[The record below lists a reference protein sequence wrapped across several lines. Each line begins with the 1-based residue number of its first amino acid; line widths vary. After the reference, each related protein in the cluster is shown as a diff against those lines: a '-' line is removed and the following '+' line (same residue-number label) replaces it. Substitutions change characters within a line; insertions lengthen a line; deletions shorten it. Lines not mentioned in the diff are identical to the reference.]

1 VQGQNPG
8 QGETPT
14 PPVPDQSEKS
24 DMSNSHQ
31 VDVAIVGAGIVG
43 LAHALAAAK
52 RGLSVVVFERN
63 PYAVGASIRNF
74 GMVWPIGQPA
84 GQLYE
89 RALKSRSI
97 WLETASQ
104 AGFAADPCGSLHVV
118 YRSDELAVLEEFVET
133 SNYHQSHI
141 QLLTPEQVAA
151 KSPAVQPKGL
161 LAGLWSSTEVIVDPR
176 EAILKLPDFLAQVYG
191 VTFKFGTAVTEIAPP
206 KLIAGGKS
214 WTAERIF
221 VCSGA
226 DFETLYPEVYRSIDI
241 TKVKL
246 QMMRSIPQP
255 DGYHIGAAL
264 CGGLTLTHYGSF
276 AHCASLAAL
285 KTRIET
291 ETPHFP
297 QWGIHVMMSQNASG
311 ELIIGDSH
319 EYGLNPEPFD
329 KTQIN
334 HYILDYLQQFVR
346 VPDLAIA
353 ATWNGVYAKRPGKTE
368 LIVQPEPR
376 VTIVN
381 ALSGAGMTLSFGL
394 AEETVTGDLT

>member
-1 VQGQNPG
+1 MS
-8 QGETPT
+8 T
-14 PPVPDQSEKS
+14 S
-24 DMSNSHQ
+24 DQ

-52 RGLSVVVFERN
+52 RGLSVVVLERN
-63 PYAVGASIRNF
+63 PAAVGASIRNF

-84 GQLYE
+84 GPLYE
-89 RALKSRSI
+89 RALRSRKI
-97 WLETASQ
+97 WLEVADK
-104 AGFAADPCGSLHVV
+104 AGFAIDPCGSLHAA
-118 YRSDELAVLEEFVET
+118 YRPDELAVLEEFVAT
-133 SNYHQSHI
+133 SDHAQSDL
-141 QLLTPEQVAA
+141 QLLTPAQVAA
-151 KSPAVQPKGL
+151 KSSAVRQDGL
-161 LAGLWSSTEVIVDPR
+161 LAALWSSTEAIVDPR
-176 EAILKLPDFLAQVYG
+176 EAIRRLPEFLAQTYG
-191 VTFKFGTAVTEIAPP
+191 VTFRFGTAVTEIAAP
-206 KLIAGGKS
+206 KLVAGRET

-226 DFETLYPEVYRSIDI
+226 DFETLYPELYTQIDI

-246 QMMRSIPQP
+246 QMLRTVPQP
-255 DGYHIGAAL
+255 QGYHIGAAL

-276 AHCASLAAL
+276 AHCPALSAL
-285 KTRIET
+285 KARIQT

-329 KTQIN
+329 QTLIN
-334 HYILDYLQQFVR
+334 QYILDYLDQFVQ
-346 VPDLAIA
+346 VPDLTIA
-353 ATWNGVYAKRPGKTE
+353 ATWHGVYAKCPGKTE
-368 LIVQPEPR
+368 LVAQPEPG

-394 AEETVTGDLT
+394 AEAVMA

>member
-1 VQGQNPG
+1 MTN
-8 QGETPT
+8 
-14 PPVPDQSEKS
+14 
-24 DMSNSHQ
+24 SNHINSNHI
-31 VDVAIVGAGIVG
+31 DVAIVGAGIVG
-43 LAHALAAAK
+43 MAHALAAAK

-84 GQLYE
+84 GQLYQ
-89 RALKSRSI
+89 RALKSREI
-97 WLETASQ
+97 WLEIASR

-118 YRSDELAVLEEFVET
+118 YRPDELAVLEEFVET
-133 SNYHQSHI
+133 SEHHQSNI
-141 QLLTPEQVAA
+141 KLFTPAEVAQ
-151 KSPAVQPKGL
+151 KSTAVQQKGL

-176 EAILKLPDFLAQVYG
+176 EAICKLPDFLTQEYG
-191 VTFKFGTAVTEIAPP
+191 VTFKFGTVVTEIAPP
-206 KLIAGGKS
+206 KLIAGGVT
-214 WTAERIF
+214 WTANHIF

-226 DFETLYPEVYRSIDI
+226 DFETLYPEIYAAIDI
-241 TKVKL
+241 MKVKL
-246 QMMRSIPQP
+246 QMMRTAPQP
-255 DGYHIGAAL
+255 DGYRVGTSL
-264 CGGLTLTHYGSF
+264 CGGLTLTHYGAF

-329 KTQIN
+329 KTEIN
-334 HYILDYLQQFVR
+334 QYILDYLKQFVS

-353 ATWNGVYAKRPGKTE
+353 ATWHGIYAKRPGTTE
-368 LIVQPEPR
+368 LVTHPEPG

-394 AEETVTGDLT
+394 AEEVITNHLP

>member
-1 VQGQNPG
+1 MPN
-8 QGETPT
+8 
-14 PPVPDQSEKS
+14 
-24 DMSNSHQ
+24 SNQ
-31 VDVAIVGAGIVG
+31 VDVAVIGAGIVG

-52 RGLSVVVFERN
+52 RGLSVAVFERN
-63 PYAVGASIRNF
+63 PAAVGASIRNF

-89 RALKSRSI
+89 RALNSRVI

-104 AGFAADPCGSLHVV
+104 AGFAADPCGSLHLA
-118 YRSDELAVLEEFVET
+118 YQADELAVLEEFVAT
-133 SNYHQSHI
+133 SNHHRSNI
-141 QLLTPEQVAA
+141 KLLTPAQVAA
-151 KSPAVQPKGL
+151 KSSAVQQKGL

-176 EAILKLPDFLAQVYG
+176 EAIRKLPGLLTQTYG
-191 VTFKFGTAVTEIAPP
+191 VIFRFGTAVTEISPP
-206 KLIAGGKS
+206 KLIAGNET
-214 WTAERIF
+214 WTAKHIF

-226 DFETLYPEVYRSIDI
+226 DFETLYPEVYASIDI

-246 QMMRSIPQP
+246 QMMRTVPQP
-255 DGYHIGAAL
+255 DGYRIGAAL
-264 CGGLTLTHYGSF
+264 CGGLTLSHYAAF
-276 AHCASLAAL
+276 ADCPSLATL
-285 KTRIET
+285 KTRIAT

-311 ELIIGDSH
+311 ELVIGDSH

-334 HYILDYLQQFVR
+334 QYILNYLKQFAQ
-346 VPDLAIA
+346 VPDLTIA
-353 ATWNGVYAKRPGKTE
+353 ATWHGIYAKCPGKTE
-368 LIVQPEPR
+368 LVMYLEPN

-394 AEETVTGDLT
+394 AEEVMNTQLNEL